1 MNLTK
6 DKYFIDT
13 NLLVYLFSNK
23 EPFKK
28 NISLEIFKNA
38 YTTGKGIISYQVI
51 QEFCNVALKKFEKPL
66 SLEDCKLFINSFL
79 FPICTV
85 YPGNEIF
92 NTALEIKL
100 ETHFSFYD
108 SLILASAYS
117 DNCRVVYSE
126 DLNPGQKVRDMI
138 IVNPFSNSTFV

>member
-23 EPFKK
+23 EPFKQA
-28 NISLEIFKNA
+28 IAREIFNNA
-38 YTTGKGIISYQVI
+38 HITGKGMISYQVI
-51 QEFCNVALKKFEKPL
+51 QEFCHVALKKFEKPL
-66 SLEDCKLFINSFL
+66 SLEDCKIFINAFL
-79 FPICTV
+79 FPLCTV

-108 SLILASAYS
+108 SLILAAAFA
-117 DNCRVVYSE
+117 DNCKVIYSE
-126 DLNPGQKVRDMI
+126 DLNPGQKVRDV
-138 IVNPFSNSTFV
+138 IVINPFSK

>member
-23 EPFKK
+23 EPFKQER
-28 NISLEIFKNA
+28 SQEIFKNA
-38 YTTGKGIISYQVI
+38 HITGNGIISYQVI

-66 SLEDCKLFINSFL
+66 SLEDCKIFINSFL

-108 SLILASAYS
+108 SLILASAYT
-117 DNCRVVYSE
+117 DNCKVIYSE
-126 DLNPGQKVRDMI
+126 DLNTGQEVRDMV
-138 IVNPFSNSTFV
+138 IVNPFLQIGL

>member
-1 MNLTK
+1 MNITK

-13 NLLVYLFSNK
+13 NLLVYLFSKK
-23 EPFKK
+23 EPLKQAK
-28 NISLEIFKNA
+28 AREIFNNA
-38 YTTGKGIISYQVI
+38 HITGKGTISYQVI
-51 QEFCNVALKKFEKPL
+51 QEFCNVALRKFEKPM
-66 SLEDCKLFINSFL
+66 SLEDCKIFINSFL

-108 SLILASAYS
+108 SLILASAYT
-117 DNCRVVYSE
+117 DNCKVIYSE
-126 DLNPGQKVRDMI
+126 DLNPGQKVRDMVI
-138 IVNPFSNSTFV
+138 TNPFSK

>member
-13 NLLVYLFSNK
+13 NLLVYLFSNH
-23 EPFKK
+23 EPLKK
-28 NISLEIFKNA
+28 ATSQEIFKNA
-38 YTTGKGIISYQVI
+38 HITGKGMISYQVV

-100 ETHFSFYD
+100 ETNFSFYD
-108 SLILASAYS
+108 SLILASAYIGS
-117 DNCRVVYSE
+117 CKVVYSE
-126 DLNPGQKVRDMI
+126 DLNPGQKVRDMV
-138 IVNPFSNSTFV
+138 IVNPFSNC